1 MSSFVAIGT
10 FTVNEI
16 LTAALMNQIGG
27 DINVSSSALVTAKG
41 DMTVATAANTLA
53 RLAVGS
59 NGQALVADSTQ
70 TPGVKWA
77 NAATAWA
84 SAKGDLL
91 VASAANAASRLAV
104 GSDGQF
110 LVAASGQ
117 ANGAHWSSIGG
128 TTLNV
133 AAENSF
139 LTNSLNLASAAAGN
153 PAGLVGAFCAL
164 RFDVSGG
171 APSGGVTFSLNGGSV
186 VMASGASSF
195 TGLVGGWASLAA
207 NATLTLTA
215 SFSGPITITV
225 PQTTIAVFWIGT

>member
-1 MSSFVAIGT
+1 MSFSSVAT

-16 LTAALMNQIGG
+16 LTAALMNVIGG
-27 DINVSSSALVTAKG
+27 DINVSTPGIVTTKG
-41 DMTVATAANTLA
+41 DLTPATAANTIA

-59 NGQALVADSTQ
+59 DGQALVAASGQATGMQ
-70 TPGVKWA
+70 WA
-77 NAATAWA
+77 NAPTAWA

-91 VASAANAASRLAV
+91 MASAANAASRLAV

-128 TTLNV
+128 TTINV
-133 AAENSF
+133 AAETSF
-139 LTNSLNLASAAAGN
+139 LTNSLNLASSAAGN
-153 PAGLVGAFCAL
+153 PAGNVLAICAL

-171 APSGGVTFSLNGGSV
+171 APSGGVTFSLNGRSV

-207 NATLTLTA
+207 NATLTLSA